1 MSRTSARFATLLLI
15 IGVFGFE
22 RVPVEA
28 APAPSSRPARSQ
40 ESRSPLQ
47 GDSTDLRE
55 LAEEA
60 QARFEENHRQ
70 LLSYTL
76 SGDRGSCRE
85 RIGRL
90 CIWHEGDD
98 DWVPVPDSPD
108 IVQARDLL
116 LRELAE
122 IGGQLPGD
130 GWILGQRIRYLSEA
144 GRWTEAVDLTRNC
157 TIHDRGWCSV
167 LEGFAL
173 HGTGL
178 YEAALEAF
186 REGLESMSPEEAIKW
201 RDPRVLLDGRGSDV
215 LDDTEGEDQERAQSK
230 LWTLADPLY
239 LVPGN
244 DRESEHYA
252 RWTFSRISDRAES
265 VWGMRWGDDLEEI
278 TVRYGWNRGWERS
291 RPQIGTSSA
300 ETIIIGH
307 QLSGGKEFVPP
318 GLVLEKP
325 WETEPGSWILDE
337 DDPRS
342 AHVAAYAP
350 NFFLGEAQVAVLHRG
365 ESIVVAGATRIP
377 KTLDRTSE
385 IMATSQTRGLPVEL
399 KGPVAWP
406 QPALLDGPE
415 RAGLFLLGRKGR
427 LHEVSRKGSEGAF
440 ELTVPAGDYV
450 VSVEAWSPT
459 EGLAG
464 RLRHGI
470 SADTIPDD
478 LATLSDLILLDLG
491 KSLPQDFDVALPMM
505 RPSNR
510 LRANERIALGW
521 EMFGLGWR
529 QEDIEFELSFYRE
542 GKGFFGRIGRWLGFS
557 SREDPLRI
565 AWEEPGPSEVGP
577 WFRSIQVTP
586 PSVEPGLYIFRL
598 EVTTRGRET
607 LVQTRVVEIFR

>member
-1 MSRTSARFATLLLI
+1 MSRIANGFMVLLLI
-15 IGVFGFE
+15 IGGFGFDG
-22 RVPVEA
+22 VLVEA
-28 APAPSSRPARSQ
+28 ALAPSTQPAHAQ
-40 ESRSPLQ
+40 ESRSPLRE
-47 GDSTDLRE
+47 DSTHLRE

-60 QARFEENHRQ
+60 QARFEKKHRQ

-76 SGDRGSCRE
+76 SGHGSSCTE

-90 CIWHEGDD
+90 CIWHEEED

-108 IVQARDLL
+108 LVQARDLL

-122 IGGQLPGD
+122 IGGQLPSD
-130 GWILGQRIRYLSEA
+130 AWILGQRIRYLSEA
-144 GRWTEAVDLTRNC
+144 GRWAEAVGLTQNC
-157 TIHDRGWCSV
+157 TVHERWWCSV
-167 LEGFAL
+167 LEGFSL

-186 REGLESMSPEEAIKW
+186 RAGLASMIPEEAIKW
-201 RDPRVLLDGRGSDV
+201 QDPRVLLDGRGSDV
-215 LDDTEGEDQERAQSK
+215 LDDTEKKDQGRVRSE
-230 LWTLADPLY
+230 LWMLADPLY

-252 RWTFSRISDRAES
+252 RWTFSKISDRAES

-291 RPQIGTSSA
+291 RPQVGTSST
-300 ETIIIGH
+300 ENTIIGH
-307 QLSGGKEFVPP
+307 QLSGGKEFVPS
-318 GLVLEKP
+318 GRVLEKS
-325 WETEPGSWILDE
+325 WEAEPGSWILDE

-342 AHVAAYAP
+342 SHVAAYAP
-350 NFFLGEAQVAVLHRG
+350 DFFPGEAQVAVLHRG
-365 ESIVVAGATRIP
+365 DSIVVAGAIRIP
-377 KTLDRTSE
+377 KVLDGKSE
-385 IMATSQTRGLPVEL
+385 IIVTTQVRGFPVESTDV
-399 KGPVAWP
+399 VAWP

-415 RAGLFLLGRKGR
+415 RVGLFLVGRKDR
-427 LHEVSRKGSEGAF
+427 FHEVSREGSEGAF

-459 EGLAG
+459 EGVAG

-470 SADTIPDD
+470 SADTIPHD
-478 LATLSDLILLDLG
+478 LATLSDLILFDLG
-491 KSLPQDFDVALPMM
+491 ESLPQDFNVALPMM

-510 LRANERIALGW
+510 LRANQRIALGW

-529 QEDIEFELSFYRE
+529 QEDVEFELSFYRE
-542 GKGFFGRIGRWLGFS
+542 GEGFFPRIGRWLGFG

-565 AWEEPGPSEVGP
+565 TWKEPGPSEAGP
-577 WFRSIQVTP
+577 WFKSIQVTS

-598 EVTTRGRET
+598 EIATRGRET